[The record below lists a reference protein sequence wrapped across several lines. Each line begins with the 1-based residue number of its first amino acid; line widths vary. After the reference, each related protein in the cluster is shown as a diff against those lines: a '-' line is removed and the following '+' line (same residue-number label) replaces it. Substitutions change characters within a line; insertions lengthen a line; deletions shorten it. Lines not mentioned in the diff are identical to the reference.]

1 MGSLKQKNRKIRKG
15 RSKSRLQNYKRSVL
29 AISSIIVML
38 SAVIVIHG
46 MALQARNKEYMAQE
60 AELMAQLDD
69 EKDRSEE
76 IDKLKEYVGTDE
88 YIEDVAKE
96 KLGLIKQNEILFKT
110 GFFYKERESK
120 WQINQNITLQ
130 LRLPT
135 HPANRIL
142 ETRMKSCLQ
151 MLSHVT
157 REVRD
162 TMSSSR
168 PEQMNM
174 DRR

>member
-1 MGSLKQKNRKIRKG
+1 MGSLKQKTRKIRKG
-15 RSKSRLQNYKRSVL
+15 RSKSRLQNHKRSVL

-96 KLGLIKQNEILFKT
+96 KLGLIKQNEILFKA
-110 GFFYKERESK
+110 
-120 WQINQNITLQ
+120 
-130 LRLPT
+130 
-135 HPANRIL
+135 AN
-142 ETRMKSCLQ
+142 
-151 MLSHVT
+151 
-157 REVRD
+157 
-162 TMSSSR
+162 
-168 PEQMNM
+168 
-174 DRR
+174 

>member
-1 MGSLKQKNRKIRKG
+1 M
-15 RSKSRLQNYKRSVL
+15 L

-46 MALQARNKEYMAQE
+46 MALQAINKEYMAQE

-96 KLGLIKQNEILFKT
+96 KLGLIKQNEILFKA
-110 GFFYKERESK
+110 
-120 WQINQNITLQ
+120 
-130 LRLPT
+130 
-135 HPANRIL
+135 AN
-142 ETRMKSCLQ
+142 
-151 MLSHVT
+151 
-157 REVRD
+157 
-162 TMSSSR
+162 
-168 PEQMNM
+168 
-174 DRR
+174 